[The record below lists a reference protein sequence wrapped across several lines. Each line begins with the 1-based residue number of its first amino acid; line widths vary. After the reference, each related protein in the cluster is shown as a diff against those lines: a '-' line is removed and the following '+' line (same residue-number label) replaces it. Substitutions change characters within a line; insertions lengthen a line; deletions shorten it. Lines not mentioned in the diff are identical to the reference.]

1 MTYGFAY
8 GRTSEG
14 MRGRA
19 VALAVSAGI
28 KRADYAPSGRY
39 HFTMEQILAPFELA
53 FRYYFHADWHGFF
66 AFYGAEET
74 PGVDYQSSTEQIEKG
89 AAEYAEFLRNLG
101 AKSGAGKKF

>member
-8 GRTSEG
+8 GHTSEG

-39 HFTMEQILAPFELA
+39 HFTMEQLLTPFELA
-53 FRYYFHADWHGFF
+53 FHYCFHADWRGFF

-74 PGVDYQSSTEQIEKG
+74 PGVDYESSVTQIKKG
-89 AAEYAEFLRNLG
+89 AAEYAEFLKNLS
-101 AKSGAGKKF
+101 AKSGAGKEF

>member
-14 MRGRA
+14 MRRRA

-28 KRADYAPSGRY
+28 KRADYAPNGRY
-39 HFTMEQILAPFELA
+39 HFTMEQILAPFEPA
-53 FRYYFHADWHGFF
+53 FRYYFHADWRGFF

-101 AKSGAGKKF
+101 AKGGAGKEF

>member
-53 FRYYFHADWHGFF
+53 FRYYFHADWRGFSRF
-66 AFYGAEET
+66 TAPRRRRASIT
-74 PGVDYQSSTEQIEKG
+74 KVVPN
-89 AAEYAEFLRNLG
+89 R
-101 AKSGAGKKF
+101 